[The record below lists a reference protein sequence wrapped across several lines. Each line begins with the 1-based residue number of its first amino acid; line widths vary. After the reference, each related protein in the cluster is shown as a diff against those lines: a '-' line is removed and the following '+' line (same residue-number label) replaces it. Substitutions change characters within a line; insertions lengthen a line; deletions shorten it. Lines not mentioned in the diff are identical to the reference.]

1 MTTETLEILSVIAT
15 LLGALGSILGAANL
29 YVNINKS
36 KKNNANRNKIKNSN
50 VDIGDKYY
58 NDPTLDQVS
67 KCVSERL
74 EYEKKPFGISL
85 NKLKELAPILETDKR
100 YFIPIVWVGVK
111 AEYDKLVADGK
122 ALHEVMYIVTDE
134 D

>member
-15 LLGALGSILGAANL
+15 FLGALGSILGAANL

-50 VDIGDKYY
+50 VDIGDKYF
-58 NDPTLDQVS
+58 NGPTIDQVS
-67 KCVSERL
+67 KCINDRL
-74 EYEKKPFGISL
+74 EYEKKPFGVSL
-85 NKLKELAPILETDKR
+85 NRLRDLAPTLEKDKR

-111 AEYDKLVADGK
+111 AEYDQLVANGN
-122 ALHEVMYIVTDE
+122 ALNEVMYIVTDE